1 MYNLFSVLFCVII
14 AIAGEHTNP
23 LPETKGVIQMSS
35 SQCKHYRD
43 RDRYLRM
50 TPDQREAYLQRNREY
65 KRMRRDRAAACI
77 NVEPT
82 SQQMKSG
89 TSKTKYMTGNF
100 SKSIDGTDLILIWQ
114 QNVRLSS

>member
-1 MYNLFSVLFCVII
+1 LFCVII
-14 AIAGEHTNP
+14 AIAGEHTDP

-35 SQCKHYRD
+35 SQHKHYRV

-65 KRMRRDRAAACI
+65 KRMRCDRAASCSNA
-77 NVEPT
+77 EPT

-100 SKSIDGTDLILIWQ
+100 SKSIDGTNLILI
-114 QNVRLSS
+114 